1 VGAVVAVIWGWGVAQ
16 HPYLLPKSLTISD
29 GAADNE
35 ALTAILIVFGVAVV
49 VVLPALAFLYT
60 LAQRSVLEP
69 ETRASGSTT
78 EASHPE
84 P

>member
-1 VGAVVAVIWGWGVAQ
+1 
-16 HPYLLPKSLTISD
+16 
-29 GAADNE
+29 
-35 ALTAILIVFGVAVV
+35 V

-60 LAQRSVLEP
+60 LAQRRVLEP

-78 EASHPE
+78 EAPHTE